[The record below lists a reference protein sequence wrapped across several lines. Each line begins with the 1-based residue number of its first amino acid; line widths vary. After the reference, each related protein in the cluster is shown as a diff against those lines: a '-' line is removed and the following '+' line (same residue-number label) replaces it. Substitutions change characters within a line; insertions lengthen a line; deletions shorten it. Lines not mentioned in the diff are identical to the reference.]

1 MAKDI
6 KIIPLGGLGEVGKN
20 MLCVEYDKDIV
31 IIDAGLMFPK
41 DNMPGIDLLLPNMK
55 YLEDN
60 QSRIKG
66 ILITHGHEDHIGA
79 IPYLLRKL
87 NPPIYAPPLACDLI
101 KTKLREH
108 PSISKS
114 VIREISTGEHLK
126 LGKLSIEYFNV
137 CHSIPDACGVIIK
150 TPLGTIVHTGDFK
163 IDHTPVD
170 NRAADLQRL
179 GELGREGVLLLLSD
193 STYAEVPGYTP
204 SERTVTETLDWVINK
219 SKGRVLVA
227 TFASLISRVQQV
239 VDIAFKHDRK
249 VSLVGRSMVN
259 NITMS
264 LDKGYLKADPRMILP
279 LEQLNALPA
288 KSQLIVL
295 TGAQGEPLSV
305 LSRIANKRHRE
316 ISIMEGDTVIISATP
331 IPGNEVAV
339 ASVIDGLVRQGA
351 KVITRRNIPGVH
363 VPGHASQEELKLM
376 LRLLTPQYFIP
387 IHGEYRMLVA
397 HSELA
402 AEVGIPKE
410 NIFVIQDGDVL
421 NISGTHA
428 EVIDKIPT
436 DDIFIDGLQMWE
448 LPTTTLRNRRTIGKQ
463 GIVLIVVTNSEDNGQ
478 HHTNFEIVSKGFVDI
493 DEGSNEIFELAKDYL
508 SEATQTIDITTHD
521 EESLNRLLVDLL
533 RPFFYKATKKRP
545 MIVATLINR

>member
-316 ISIMEGDTVIISATP
+316 ISIMEGDTDIISATP